1 MRSDGYT
8 REDALISVGPG
19 WGSLITVIFD
29 QIDYARRN
37 TQYDFTGWGS
47 IVIHTVKEKF
57 GGLRI
62 YTTGCT
68 TCSNSRFV
76 EGFIDAVEALSFHI
90 CENCGRPGELRTRRA
105 WHQTL
110 CDQCAGLPYEDLW
123 PRSKTQKNRRESDSI
138 SRDDKA
144 S

>member
-8 REDALISVGPG
+8 REDALVSVGPG

-29 QIDYARRN
+29 RIDYAQRN
-37 TQYDFTGWGS
+37 PQHDFEGWGS

-57 GGLRI
+57 GGLRV
-62 YTTGCT
+62 YTTG
-68 TCSNSRFV
+68 SNSGFV
-76 EGFIDAVEALSFHI
+76 DGFIDAVGALSLHI
-90 CENCGRPGELRTRRA
+90 CENCGRPGELRTNRA

-138 SRDDKA
+138 SLDDKA